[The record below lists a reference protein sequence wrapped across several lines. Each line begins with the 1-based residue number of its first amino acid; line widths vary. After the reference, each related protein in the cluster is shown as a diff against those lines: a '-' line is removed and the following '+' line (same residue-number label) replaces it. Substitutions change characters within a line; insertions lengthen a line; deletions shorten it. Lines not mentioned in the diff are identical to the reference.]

1 MTTVEN
7 GTDSLFTIGHL
18 LSPMPPDVFFRD
30 YYEKQPC
37 IIARTDAD
45 HYRGLLSLEVMNEV
59 LSSQILRFP
68 KVKIVNSA
76 LTDQPKSDAF
86 TTNGVDVHPARFL
99 KHFVDGC
106 TLVFSSLH
114 EQVRPLGLFCD
125 FMSTYFSHGF
135 QTNIYLTP
143 PNAQGFNPHY
153 DTHDVFILQVAGS
166 KRWRLFDTPIQL
178 PLKSQPF
185 ELKRVQPGPVSME
198 FVLNSGD
205 MLYIPRGLMHDA
217 ETTGELSMHITA
229 GLLGYTWQDMLVEAL
244 INFGSFEPELR
255 KNLPVGFAQCDA
267 TAHEALK
274 KHAASILDKMVG
286 SMDIGSSLSRFSEK
300 LQSDIRPNLPDQFN
314 AIMHIHEVM
323 SNTVVARRPEVHF
336 RLSQSQDKCSVHL
349 FGSNI
354 EFPAFMW
361 PALNHIKNNDE
372 FVISDL
378 PDCVDENG
386 KVTFAKRLI
395 KEGLAMAKVR
405 NPS

>member
-1 MTTVEN
+1 
-7 GTDSLFTIGHL
+7 
-18 LSPMPPDVFFRD
+18 
-30 YYEKQPC
+30 
-37 IIARTDAD
+37 
-45 HYRGLLSLEVMNEV
+45 
-59 LSSQILRFP
+59 
-68 KVKIVNSA
+68 
-76 LTDQPKSDAF
+76 
-86 TTNGVDVHPARFL
+86 
-99 KHFVDGC
+99 
-106 TLVFSSLH
+106 
-114 EQVRPLGLFCD
+114 
-125 FMSTYFSHGF
+125 
-135 QTNIYLTP
+135 
-143 PNAQGFNPHY
+143 
-153 DTHDVFILQVAGS
+153 
-166 KRWRLFDTPIQL
+166 
-178 PLKSQPF
+178 
-185 ELKRVQPGPVSME
+185 
-198 FVLNSGD
+198 
-205 MLYIPRGLMHDA
+205 
-217 ETTGELSMHITA
+217 MHITA